1 MRKSFAFLVVAVL
14 ATVCSWAGTFS
25 TTYRVGDDNK
35 WKMSNFLKKSTFY
48 VVPGTGYSECV
59 ALFPGIF
66 ERKVIT
72 SDVVVTLHVAIW
84 SDGTKPKANTFSLF
98 FDSECKKPVSA
109 TQSGTLPTSSTFVD
123 LVYTV
128 SKDDATFTNDL
139 AVKIKRLYSSS
150 AQIRWESATIAFS
163 YENAAPPVTL
173 QSIAISGEPTK
184 TAYYVGED
192 FDQTGLTVTANYS
205 DESTADVTKDAVWTF
220 DPSTITAGTT
230 SVNATATYGG
240 MTASKACAITI
251 KELPKYTYTW
261 SVNGKVAQTTVITEG
276 EAVVP
281 PADPEPI
288 GGKVFIG
295 WVTTP
300 TVDAAT
306 APEYATID
314 ATAKANTTYYA
325 VFATQTIGADKW
337 VKKVA
342 EEVKEGG
349 VYALVTPS
357 GKAFNGEIVKG
368 NGITTTG
375 AFEFNSENVATAAPE
390 GTCELTFVKSE
401 NAVKDGKVGFK
412 MLNEAT
418 GKYLYSLK
426 NYPGNL
432 AWKPSEDSYWYSV
445 KAGSWFYDSNA
456 TYLSVYNNTIRTYEN
471 SRNEDVLF
479 AQKVKGVAYTD
490 FTTIV
495 ASPEVTALAD
505 MAMSGVEGAAYQV
518 DDELVVARK
527 FEAGGKH
534 YIVVKDAAK
543 AVRNLSTPAADDRH
557 FAINGNKQEE
567 YAQNN
572 WMLVSLPVEL
582 YNQVNEKS
590 TVSSITGTLDEK
602 LNVAMTATNVVVGDA
617 ADFAPN
623 TYCAINFMGESS
635 VKGANP
641 EYASSYYFA
650 TPKTNEF
657 ANVVWAVYNAT
668 DGAFYLPTRQGSAN
682 AQEFKAAFK
691 VDYSLNSTPFP
702 ELKDGDMYTFEA
714 LIKEVSTTEA
724 KPAPRKAAYDS
735 TTAPRKSAYDST
747 TVPRKTAYDSTTAPS
762 ARFVVFPLN
771 LNGSS
776 NITTAISEVNS
787 SAKKVKGVSYFNTLG
802 TESSHPFKGIN
813 IVITTHTDG
822 TTTAKKILH

>member
-1 MRKSFAFLVVAVL
+1 MRKSFAFLVVAAL

-25 TTYRVGDDNK
+25 TTYKVGDDNK
-35 WKMSNFLKKSTFY
+35 WEMSNFWNKRTFY
-48 VVPGTGYSECV
+48 VVPANGQTESV

-66 ERKVIT
+66 EGKVIT

-98 FDSECKKPVSA
+98 SDSECKKPVPA

-139 AVKIKRLYSSS
+139 AVKILKPYSNSV
-150 AQIRWESATIAFS
+150 QIRWESATIAFS

-173 QSIAISGEPTK
+173 QSIAISGEPAK
-184 TAYYVGED
+184 TAYFVGED
-192 FDQTGLTVTANYS
+192 FDQTGLTVTACYS
-205 DESTADVTKDAVWTF
+205 DESTADVSTGAVWTF
-220 DPSTITAGTT
+220 DPTTITAGTT

-240 MTASKACAITI
+240 MTASKSCAITI
-251 KELPKYTYTW
+251 KELPKYTYEW

-288 GGKVFIG
+288 GGKVFTG

-314 ATAKANTTYYA
+314 ATATANTTYFA
-325 VFATQTIGADKW
+325 VFATQTIGTDKW
-337 VKKVA
+337 VKKAA
-342 EEVKEGG
+342 EKVKEGG

-357 GKAFNGEIVKG
+357 GKAFNGEIVDG
-368 NGITTTG
+368 HGRTTTG
-375 AFEFNSENVATAAPE
+375 AFEFNSENVATTAPE

-426 NYPGNL
+426 NYSGNL

-445 KAGSWFYDSNA
+445 NAGRWFYDSNA
-456 TYLSVYNNTIRTYEN
+456 TYLRVYNNTTIRTYEN
-471 SRNEDVLF
+471 SRNEDVIF

-490 FTTIV
+490 FTTSV
-495 ASPEVTALAD
+495 TPPQVTALAD
-505 MAMSGVEGAAYQV
+505 MAMSGAEGAAYQV

-543 AVRNLSTPAADDRH
+543 AVRNLSAPAADDRH
-557 FAINGNKQEE
+557 FAINGNKQED

-582 YNQVNEKS
+582 YNQVNERS
-590 TVSSITGTLDEK
+590 TVASITGTLDEK
-602 LNVAMTATNVVVGDA
+602 LNVAMTATNVVVGEA

-635 VKGANP
+635 VKGTNP
-641 EYASSYYFA
+641 AYASSYYFA
-650 TPKTNEF
+650 TPKTNEY

-691 VDYSLNSTPFP
+691 VDYSLNSTPSP

-714 LIKEVSTTEA
+714 LIKEVATTET
-724 KPAPRKAAYDS
+724 KPAPRKA
-735 TTAPRKSAYDST
+735 
-747 TVPRKTAYDSTTAPS
+747 AYDSTTAPS

-787 SAKKVKGVSYFNTLG
+787 TKKVKGVSYFNTLG
-802 TESSHPFKGIN
+802 TESPHPFKGIN